1 MVGLQKKPS
10 SLNCRILVVERDGQ
24 MEVSQSNP
32 LLKSGSTKNTSR
44 GKHEV
49 KVNKRKV

>member
-1 MVGLQKKPS
+1 MESITVVGLQKKPS
-10 SLNCRILVVERDGQ
+10 SSNHRILDAERDGR

-44 GKHEV
+44 GK
-49 KVNKRKV
+49 